1 MRSKDQQ
8 IESEKDAK
16 LLNMSPQ
23 IQTIQSINLNNSE
36 HKRGEKHETT
46 LSSSA
51 TRADQKLGKLPNST
65 INQH

>member
-51 TRADQKLGKLPNST
+51 TRAD
-65 INQH
+65 